1 MARVKWIQDCLSG
14 VGSLSNIS
22 GGYISFRRYMR
33 GNNLDDMLE
42 DWNRIGK
49 DLHDAMYR
57 K

>member
-1 MARVKWIQDCLSG
+1 MNVKKIKPYLFGIGC
-14 VGSLSNIS
+14 LSNIS

-33 GNNLDDMLE
+33 GNNLDDMRE